1 MFPTENWKENILIQF
16 EQQLNTGISGTMI
29 SCIQG
34 WEWKKEAVD
43 SDPLFDPF
51 KISYWIGGEVLNR
64 IFFLFPSFNNVGNG
78 KEEKINTLAR
88 APEKISVKKTRGSQN
103 DRASGRNVSV
113 W

>member
-51 KISYWIGGEVLNR
+51 KISY
-64 IFFLFPSFNNVGNG
+64 
-78 KEEKINTLAR
+78 
-88 APEKISVKKTRGSQN
+88 
-103 DRASGRNVSV
+103 
-113 W
+113 